1 MTPNG
6 RSSSSLYVM
15 DEMQRNG
22 FYQKRASTLLKGVNL
37 PGTDSPRMSRVAR
50 LTSDVWREAC
60 LAQILCK

>member
-50 LTSDVWREAC
+50 LTSDV
-60 LAQILCK
+60 